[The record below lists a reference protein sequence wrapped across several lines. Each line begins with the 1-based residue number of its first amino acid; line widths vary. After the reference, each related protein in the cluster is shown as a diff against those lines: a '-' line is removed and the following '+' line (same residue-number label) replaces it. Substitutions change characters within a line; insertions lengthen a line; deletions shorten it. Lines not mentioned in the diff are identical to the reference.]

1 MSNLLRLIAVSGL
14 ALSLSACGGSGD
26 KGPDGAPVAK
36 VYGQAITLADLK
48 AEAPN
53 AQTPEA
59 RAAVLSEMINRKLF
73 AQAATGKSADA
84 ARAAET
90 ALSNAKGREI
100 VEALPQPTASEIDQ
114 FIAAHPEAFAAR
126 KFLIIEQIEVR
137 TPKGAQSPPA
147 STAKTLDELQT
158 QFDAAKVFY
167 QRTLAVVDTASALPA
182 TINGLL
188 ALPAG
193 MIFSM
198 QNADARVIGRI
209 VEVRDAP
216 FSGPFARQVAGNL
229 VKAEKARAAIAAELE
244 ALRTKAG
251 SKIEYMD
258 GYRPPS

>member
-1 MSNLLRLIAVSGL
+1 MLRLLAVSGL
-14 ALSLSACGGSGD
+14 ALSLAACGGSGG
-26 KGPDGAPVAK
+26 KGPDSAPVAK

-59 RAAVLSEMINRKLF
+59 RAAVLSELINRKLF
-73 AQAATGKSADA
+73 AQAATGKDADA
-84 ARAAET
+84 ARATET
-90 ALSNAKGREI
+90 ALSNARGRMI
-100 VEALPQPTASEIDQ
+100 VEALPAPTASEIDQ
-114 FIAAHPEAFAAR
+114 FIATHPEAFAAR

-137 TPKGAQSPPA
+137 TPKGAPPPPA
-147 STAKTLDELQT
+147 STAKTLDELQA

-182 TINGLL
+182 TIKGLL
-188 ALPAG
+188 GVPPG
-193 MIFSM
+193 MVFSM

-216 FSGPFARQVAGNL
+216 FSGPFARQVAENL
-229 VKAEKARAAIAAELE
+229 VKAEKARAAIKAELE

-258 GYRPPS
+258 GYRPTS